1 MQRTSLDKITDRLV
15 NAFLK
20 NKIIAPIPSRYTKKL
35 SEAQKIRMLCE
46 SKIKEPVIGFKA
58 AGTGI
63 PVMKKLKEKEPF
75 YASIFKRN
83 FLKSGKKVKINR
95 STLGIELEVCYLIKK
110 KFFISKGVIT
120 MKNISKYISHMAPC
134 IEVVGYRQR
143 KKGIN
148 SFGDLCSDFGA
159 NVKFLIGKKKKYK
172 KINIGNLK
180 TNISNK
186 KIKQSVNGNTNTVY
200 INPLNSLKFVLNKLK
215 NDKIKL
221 NKNFYVFTGSTVGV
235 VPIQGKGLY
244 IGKINKLGS
253 AKAIIN

>member
-46 SKIKEPVIGFKA
+46 SKINEPVIGFKA

-244 IGKINKLGS
+244 IGKINKLGLV
-253 AKAIIN
+253 KAIIN